1 MYKNKL
7 CPMCPTLLQKLFPF
21 SNEHYSQHAFDQY
34 SIVHFSTGILL
45 SLFIKKLSF
54 VFILSRLFE
63 FFENSTFFINLNRK
77 LGYKFPEDTL
87 LNSIIDDICVV
98 YGSFI
103 GNKIG
108 FFNTI
113 KLYLTILFIQK
124 GIGYKSGIDIV
135 LEAFRFILPINK
147 NKNKNK
153 NKTKK

>member
-7 CPMCPTLLQKLFPF
+7 CPLCPTLLQKLFPF
-21 SNEHYSQHAFDQY
+21 NNEHYSQHAFDQY

-63 FFENSTFFINLNRK
+63 FFENSKFFVNLNRK
-77 LGYKFPEDTL
+77 LGYKLPEDTL
-87 LNSIIDDICVV
+87 LNSIVDDICVV

-124 GIGYKSGIDIV
+124 RIGYTSGIDIV
-135 LEAFRFILPINK
+135 IEAFTYIFSFNKK
-147 NKNKNK
+147 NKNKK
-153 NKTKK
+153 IKK